1 MGFLGEPQFAVRY
14 RGFILMQQPNQSW
27 LVRPERSPMQLL
39 PFRTAV
45 CSLEDAKSLVDS
57 KLQSSQNLIEVA

>member
-1 MGFLGEPQFAVRY
+1 MGCLGKPQFAVRY
-14 RGFILMQQPNQSW
+14 RGFIRMQQPNQSW

-45 CSLEDAKSLVDS
+45 CSLEDAKSLVDW
-57 KLQSSQNLIEVA
+57 KLKASQNLIEVA

>member
-14 RGFILMQQPNQSW
+14 RGFILLQQPNQSW

-39 PFRTAV
+39 PFRTAI
-45 CSLEDAKSLVDS
+45 CSIEDAKSLVDY
-57 KLQSSQNLIEVA
+57 KLQANQNLMEAA

>member
-45 CSLEDAKSLVDS
+45 CSLEDVKSLVDS

>member
-1 MGFLGEPQFAVRY
+1 
-14 RGFILMQQPNQSW
+14 MQQPNQSW

-45 CSLEDAKSLVDS
+45 CSLEDAKSLVDW
-57 KLQSSQNLIEVA
+57 KLKASQNLIEVA

>member
-1 MGFLGEPQFAVRY
+1 MGFLGKPQFAVRY
-14 RGFILMQQPNQSW
+14 LGFILMQQPNQSW

>member
-14 RGFILMQQPNQSW
+14 RGFILLQQPNQSW

-39 PFRTAV
+39 PFRTAI
-45 CSLEDAKSLVDS
+45 CSIEDAKSLVDW
-57 KLQSSQNLIEVA
+57 KLKSSPDLVEVA

>member
-14 RGFILMQQPNQSW
+14 RGFILLLQPNQSW

-39 PFRTAV
+39 PFRTTI
-45 CSLEDAKSLVDS
+45 CSLEDAKSLVDW
-57 KLQSSQNLIEVA
+57 KLKTSPDLIEVA

>member
-14 RGFILMQQPNQSW
+14 RGFILLQQPNQSW

-39 PFRTAV
+39 PFRTAI
-45 CSLEDAKSLVDS
+45 CSIEDAKSLVDY
-57 KLQSSQNLIEVA
+57 KLQANQNLIEAA

>member
-14 RGFILMQQPNQSW
+14 RGFILLLQPNQSW

-39 PFRTAV
+39 PFRTTI
-45 CSLEDAKSLVDS
+45 CSLEDAKSLVDW
-57 KLQSSQNLIEVA
+57 KLRTSPDLIEVA

>member
-14 RGFILMQQPNQSW
+14 RGFILLQQPNQSW

-39 PFRTAV
+39 PFRTTI
-45 CSLEDAKSLVDS
+45 CSLEDAKSLVDW
-57 KLQSSQNLIEVA
+57 KLRTSPNLIEVA

>member
-14 RGFILMQQPNQSW
+14 RGFILLLQPNQSW

-39 PFRTAV
+39 PFRTTICA
-45 CSLEDAKSLVDS
+45 LEDAKSLVDW
-57 KLQSSQNLIEVA
+57 KLRTSPDLIEVA

>member
-1 MGFLGEPQFAVRY
+1 MGFLGKPQFAVRY

-27 LVRPERSPMQLL
+27 LIRPERSPMQHL

>member
-14 RGFILMQQPNQSW
+14 RGFILLQQPNQSW

-39 PFRTAV
+39 PFRTAS
-45 CSLEDAKSLVDS
+45 CSIDDAKSLVDW
-57 KLQSSQNLIEVA
+57 KLEANPNLIEVA

>member
-1 MGFLGEPQFAVRY
+1 MGFLGKPQFAVRY

-27 LVRPERSPMQLL
+27 LIRPERSPMQLL

>member
-14 RGFILMQQPNQSW
+14 RGFILLQQPNQSW

-39 PFRTAV
+39 PFRTAI
-45 CSLEDAKSLVDS
+45 CSIDDAKSLVDW
-57 KLQSSQNLIEVA
+57 KLEANPNWIEVA

>member
-14 RGFILMQQPNQSW
+14 RGFILLQQPNQSW

-39 PFRTAV
+39 PFRTAI
-45 CSLEDAKSLVDS
+45 CSIEDAKSLVDY
-57 KLQSSQNLIEVA
+57 KIQANQNLMEAA

>member
-14 RGFILMQQPNQSW
+14 RGFILLQQPNQSW

-39 PFRTAV
+39 PFRTSI
-45 CSLEDAKSLVDS
+45 CSIDDAKSLVDW
-57 KLQSSQNLIEVA
+57 KLKASHNFIEAA

>member
-14 RGFILMQQPNQSW
+14 RGFILLQQPNQSW

-39 PFRTAV
+39 PFRTAI
-45 CSLEDAKSLVDS
+45 CSIDDAKSLVDW
-57 KLQSSQNLIEVA
+57 KLKASHNFIDAA

>member
-14 RGFILMQQPNQSW
+14 RGFILLLQPNQSW

-39 PFRTAV
+39 PFRTTV
-45 CSLEDAKSLVDS
+45 CSLEDAKSLVDW
-57 KLQSSQNLIEVA
+57 KLKTSPDLIEVA

>member
-14 RGFILMQQPNQSW
+14 RGFSLVQQPNQSW

-39 PFRTAV
+39 PFRTAI
-45 CSLEDAKSLVDS
+45 CSIDDAKSLVDW
-57 KLQSSQNLIEVA
+57 KLEANPNWIEVA